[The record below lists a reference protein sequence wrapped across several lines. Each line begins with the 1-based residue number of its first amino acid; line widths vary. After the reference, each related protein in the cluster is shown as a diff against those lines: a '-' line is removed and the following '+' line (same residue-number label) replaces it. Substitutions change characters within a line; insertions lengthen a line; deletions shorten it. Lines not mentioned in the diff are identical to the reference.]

1 MNQHTSAQPARS
13 RNIGGSILPS
23 SEPRILQVHAG
34 EFGAFQVR
42 AMPELD
48 THGLFLLD
56 PNLQFFQGNEQ
67 LLAMHPNGYSCHSL
81 AERILAAWRKER
93 TVAYVLEQFDYILR
107 CGGLGKSRDT
117 IEYIAR
123 GMPQD

>member
-1 MNQHTSAQPARS
+1 
-13 RNIGGSILPS
+13 
-23 SEPRILQVHAG
+23 
-34 EFGAFQVR
+34 
-42 AMPELD
+42 MPELD

-56 PNLQFFQGNEQ
+56 LNQPGNEQ